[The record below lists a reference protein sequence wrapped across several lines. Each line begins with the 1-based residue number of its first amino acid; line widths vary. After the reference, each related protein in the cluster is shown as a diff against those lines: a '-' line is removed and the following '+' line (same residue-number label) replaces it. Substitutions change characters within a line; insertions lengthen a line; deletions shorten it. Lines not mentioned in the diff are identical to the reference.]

1 MTADTAVH
9 PAGDPAGPAAR
20 QAGPPAA
27 GELELLRALGAYTV
41 VPPPASSHLGDALGL
56 APLTAADHTRLFVLD
71 LPPYA
76 SVYLGADGQ
85 LGGDDADRVAGLW
98 RALGLT
104 PPSEPDHLA
113 SLLAL
118 DAELG
123 HAATTCRT
131 ALARRRLAHA
141 RQTLRAE
148 HLTSWLAAYLAAA
161 ATYPGGAGWAQ
172 LCHAAVGHG
181 AVGHGADP
189 AHQHPLAAALRDAPP
204 SLATTDELDQLLDA
218 LVAPV
223 RSGFVLPHRDLQQ
236 AGDEI
241 GVGVRRGERRYTLR
255 ALLEQDP
262 AATLAWL
269 ARHAR
274 RWSALHRSQPLDPA
288 ASRWWSGR
296 ATGAAAVLAELA
308 QLSGL
313 DGLATLATTAPR

>member
-9 PAGDPAGPAAR
+9 PAGDPAAPAAR
-20 QAGPPAA
+20 QAGPAA
-27 GELELLRALGAYTV
+27 APDPELLRALGAFTV
-41 VPPPASSHLGDALGL
+41 IAPPASNHLGDALGL
-56 APLTAADHTRLFVLD
+56 ARLPAADHTRLFVLD

-76 SVYLGADGQ
+76 SAYLGADGQ
-85 LGGDDADRVAGLW
+85 LGGDAADRVAGLW

-131 ALARRRLAHA
+131 TLARRRLAHA

-172 LCHAAVGHG
+172 LCHAALDQGTDH
-181 AVGHGADP
+181 ARR
-189 AHQHPLAAALRDAPP
+189 HPLAAALRDAPP
-204 SLATTDELDQLLDA
+204 GIAAASDLGQLLDA
-218 LVAPV
+218 LIAPV
-223 RSGFVLPHRDLQQ
+223 RTGFVLTHRDLQH
-236 AGDEI
+236 AGDQI

-262 AATLAWL
+262 AATLTWL

-274 RWSALHRSQPLDPA
+274 RWSALHRRQPLDPT
-288 ASRWWSGR
+288 ASHWWSDR
-296 ATGAAAVLAELA
+296 AARAA
-308 QLSGL
+308 
-313 DGLATLATTAPR
+313 ATLADLAAELPR

>member
-1 MTADTAVH
+1 MTGTALG
-9 PAGDPAGPAAR
+9 PALPSAGPIMQPARAA
-20 QAGPPAA
+20 AGPIVPVAA
-27 GELELLRALGAYTV
+27 PDLELLRALGAFIV
-41 VPPPASSHLGDALGL
+41 VPPPVSSHLVDALGL

-76 SVYLGADGQ
+76 SAYLGADGH
-85 LGGDDADRVAGLW
+85 LGGKAADRVAGLW

-104 PPSEPDHLA
+104 PPADPDHLA

-131 ALARRRLAHA
+131 AAARQRLAHA
-141 RQTLRAE
+141 RRTLRAE

-161 ATYPGGAGWAQ
+161 ATYPGGAAWAA
-172 LCHAAVGHG
+172 LCRAAVDRGT
-181 AVGHGADP
+181 DP
-189 AHQHPLAAALRDAPP
+189 AGPQRLAAALRDAPP
-204 SLATTDELDQLLDA
+204 GLGAGDGLDQLLDA

-223 RSGFVLPHRDLQQ
+223 RTGFVLTHRDLQR
-236 AGDEI
+236 AGDEL

-269 ARHAR
+269 ARHAS
-274 RWSALHRSQPLDPA
+274 RWSTLHRRQPLDPTA
-288 ASRWWSGR
+288 GRWWSDR
-296 ATGAAAVLAELA
+296 ATHSAAVLADLA
-308 QLSGL
+308 
-313 DGLATLATTAPR
+313 AAVTR